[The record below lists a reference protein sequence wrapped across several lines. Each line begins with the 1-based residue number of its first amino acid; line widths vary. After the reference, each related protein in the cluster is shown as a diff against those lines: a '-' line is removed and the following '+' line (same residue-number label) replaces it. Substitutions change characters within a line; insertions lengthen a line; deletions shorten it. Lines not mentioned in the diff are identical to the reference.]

1 VETGTGS
8 GISLRYAREH
18 PFDAIYSIEIIP
30 EQMEKL
36 RPQFADDPRI
46 HLILGESTT
55 VLRDLLPTLN
65 ANTIFWLDAHMPG
78 ADLGMARYNQ
88 NWNVTVAFPL
98 QRELEMIR
106 DMRTG
111 FRDVI
116 LIDDLRIYERDNFEK
131 GNAAEVV
138 PGSQWPTD
146 SRFLYTTFEKTHESH
161 RFLKDEGY
169 LALLPKE

>member
-1 VETGTGS
+1 MGWLRSFHLDYLINRFGSRILVETGTGS
-8 GISLRYAREH
+8 GISLRYAREF

-55 VLRDLLPTLN
+55 VLRDLLPTLKS
-65 ANTIFWLDAHMPG
+65 NTIFWLDAHMPG

-98 QRELEMIR
+98 QR
-106 DMRTG
+106 
-111 FRDVI
+111 
-116 LIDDLRIYERDNFEK
+116 
-131 GNAAEVV
+131 
-138 PGSQWPTD
+138 
-146 SRFLYTTFEKTHESH
+146 
-161 RFLKDEGY
+161 
-169 LALLPKE
+169 